1 MRDLLC
7 RLPDGKHIM
16 DNDEF
21 LIFIDFVKS
30 CKTVR
35 DVKAVYYNAAFQQ
48 EFFFVP
54 MTSRIRILSETQQRS
69 SDDSSGFI
77 RQVPDCISRF
87 VPDNNRERQS
97 SISERG
103 T

>member
-1 MRDLLC
+1 M

-30 CKTVR
+30 RKSVR
-35 DVKAVYYNAAFQQ
+35 YVKAVYYNAAFQQ